1 MNDSSTSGQPL
12 PSSALA
18 NAFLNCQDEVL
29 EQWALRV
36 TSEIPAAAKL
46 GEPILTDTLP
56 TLYGNI
62 VEALTIGAPRSFATA
77 GTNVAAAH
85 GRERANMTEYG
96 PHDLIHELQ
105 IFRDVLFS
113 VTYARKVVLC
123 KRDAEI
129 IGRSIEEAARESI
142 TGYNAVNN
150 EVTEAFI
157 ASLSHDLRNPL
168 HVASASAQLLLLKIS
183 DPSLINIAKRILK
196 KIVETDAMIQTLLD
210 AAVLKGQIS

>member
-62 VEALTIGAPRSFATA
+62 VEAL
-77 GTNVAAAH
+77 
-85 GRERANMTEYG
+85 
-96 PHDLIHELQ
+96 Q
-105 IFRDVLFS
+105 
-113 VTYARKVVLC
+113 
-123 KRDAEI
+123 
-129 IGRSIEEAARESI
+129 
-142 TGYNAVNN
+142 
-150 EVTEAFI
+150 
-157 ASLSHDLRNPL
+157 
-168 HVASASAQLLLLKIS
+168 
-183 DPSLINIAKRILK
+183 
-196 KIVETDAMIQTLLD
+196 
-210 AAVLKGQIS
+210 